1 MRRPVLAARTRALA
15 FAGALL
21 AIAAAFAIAPGLA
34 VALAPA
40 AGLLLLLV
48 HGFFPGEETIG
59 RLRARRHVPARRR
72 TVSAPRPALP
82 VLLRRTGRRIA
93 FALAVRPPPA
103 AHAVINS

>member
-1 MRRPVLAARTRALA
+1 MRRPALAARTRALA
-15 FAGALL
+15 FAGAVV
-21 AIAAAFAIAPGLA
+21 AIAAAFAIAPGFA

-40 AGLLLLLV
+40 AGMLLLLV

-59 RLRARRHVPARRR
+59 RLRARRRAPARRPAAA
-72 TVSAPRPALP
+72 TPRPALP

-103 AHAVINS
+103 AHAVISS